1 MNQLHWQNNNY
12 EALMR
17 AGGCCQLLVL
27 KAEAMNKNCKSIA
40 TSTSHSLIDT
50 DQVLKTR
57 SNESN
62 QSK

>member
-1 MNQLHWQNNNY
+1 
-12 EALMR
+12 
-17 AGGCCQLLVL
+17 VL